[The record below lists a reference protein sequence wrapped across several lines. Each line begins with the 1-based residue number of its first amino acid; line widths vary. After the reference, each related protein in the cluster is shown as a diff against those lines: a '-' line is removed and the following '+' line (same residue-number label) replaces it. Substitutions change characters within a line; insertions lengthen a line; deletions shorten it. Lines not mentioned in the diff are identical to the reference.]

1 MTDFREIWA
10 RVQQHAGEVFTTV
23 RGKEFR
29 YSARAGG
36 VEMLTTNRVLPR
48 ADFGRLSPGCRST
61 AQVHCRTCKG
71 PRTSSQSS
79 PTHALEGPPTE
90 SPGKAFRAGART
102 TA

>member
-23 RGKEFR
+23 RGKESR

-48 ADFGRLSPGCRST
+48 ADFEQALARMPVDGPGALQDLQGPSYLFAILSDPRVGRPSD
-61 AQVHCRTCKG
+61 
-71 PRTSSQSS
+71 
-79 PTHALEGPPTE
+79 
-90 SPGKAFRAGART
+90 
-102 TA
+102 